1 MIFPQILALLLL
13 SSNSVQ
19 ASTRA
24 GGRYFEVSNRYIQ
37 GPPQVSYHNGLDVNT
52 ANALQPKHSGRA
64 NGDVNNG
71 YFLGDAGVDHK
82 PIIRPKLDISYTGI
96 LRRANQRPLLGK
108 TGKFLVGAARRIPLP
123 GRSRVIRDDDRVRKA
138 LSDRPLPKGHYAFFR
153 VWPEKDTDGHPKLN
167 ALTRDIGGH
176 HFALVVGTVDGFD
189 IQAWMNQM
197 LFKTLQI
204 IDPNGEGQAV
214 RSDFR
219 PYNPRP
225 APRDRSYLKFIGKV
239 PEVDGDTLREKG
251 EKSLNGRTY
260 DLKSNNCKQYV
271 DKLLSLI
278 Q

>member
-1 MIFPQILALLLL
+1 MTIGYAKHFRIVPYQRVTTVRNLSTHPPYERLA
-13 SSNSVQ
+13 
-19 ASTRA
+19 
-24 GGRYFEVSNRYIQ
+24 
-37 GPPQVSYHNGLDVNT
+37 DV
-52 ANALQPKHSGRA
+52 AK
-64 NGDVNNG
+64 
-71 YFLGDAGVDHK
+71 
-82 PIIRPKLDISYTGI
+82 
-96 LRRANQRPLLGK
+96 
-108 TGKFLVGAARRIPLP
+108 
-123 GRSRVIRDDDRVRKA
+123 
-138 LSDRPLPKGHYAFFR
+138 AFFR

-251 EKSLNGRTY
+251 MT
-260 DLKSNNCKQYV
+260 C
-271 DKLLSLI
+271 
-278 Q
+278 